1 LNRNET
7 ALFFYF
13 YLMSFLQNADK
24 GTNRISTYL
33 LTLSIVVLAYILVGQ
48 IPMLVDLAVHSKLNS
63 LTSGSP
69 AELVAIFGKNKFLIY
84 LILPFVFS
92 LITLLLAIKM
102 LHHRPILSVF
112 TARDSFDWK
121 RFLLSFGLYGTI
133 LMVSLIGVLSSDSNV
148 TWNFNIVTFLPLLL
162 ISLLL
167 SPLQTTSEEV
177 LFRGYIFQG
186 IGHFYKRGWVSVLLT
201 GVLFGL
207 MHGANPEVDKLG
219 MIVMVFYIG
228 TGLFMGIVT
237 LMDDGLELS
246 MGYHAVNN
254 IFASL
259 IITNDW
265 QAFQTD
271 ALFVDHNP
279 PSFGWDS
286 LATILVVQPIFLLI
300 YSKVYKWT
308 NWKDKLFGYDREQ
321 GTKIKEQESDQ

>member
-1 LNRNET
+1 
-7 ALFFYF
+7 
-13 YLMSFLQNADK
+13 MSFLHNADK

-48 IPMLVDLAVHSKLNS
+48 IPMLVDLAIHSKLNS

-112 TARDSFDWK
+112 TVRDRFDWK
-121 RFLLSFGLYGTI
+121 RFFLSFGLYGTI
-133 LMVSLIGVLSSDSNV
+133 LMLSLIGVVSSDSNV
-148 TWNFNIVTFLPLLL
+148 TWNFNIMTFLPLLI

-167 SPLQTTSEEV
+167 IPLQTTCEEV

-186 IGHFYKRGWVSVLLT
+186 IGHFYKRGWISVLVT

-207 MHGANPEVDKLG
+207 MHRANPEVDKLG

-228 TGLFMGIVT
+228 TGLFMGLVT

-246 MGYHAVNN
+246 MGYHAINN

-271 ALFVDHNP
+271 ALFIDHNP

-286 LATILVVQPIFLLI
+286 LATIFVVQPIFILI
-300 YSKVYKWT
+300 YSNVYRW
-308 NWKDKLFGYDREQ
+308 NGWKEKFFGFVREQ
-321 GTKIKEQESDQ
+321 ETQNKE